1 MDLGPSCLTDRGAVM
16 SPTVLGL
23 DLSLTATGLSDG
35 QRTWLVKSTGH
46 RGDTLAIR
54 STRLS
59 HLRTAVLEQAQG
71 ADLVVVEGPSHGQAR
86 QGGQHDRAGLWWHVV
101 GALLDTGTPV
111 AEVPPATLKRYATG
125 KGNAGKGAV
134 IEATTRRYPQV
145 LTDGDDNRCDALWLA
160 VMGLDHLTGSS
171 TVPEAHRAALSA
183 VVWPLV
189 GAA

>member
-1 MDLGPSCLTDRGAVM
+1 M

-23 DLSLTATGLSDG
+23 DLSLTATALSDG

-59 HLRTAVLEQAQG
+59 QLRTAVLEQAHG

-101 GALLDTGTPV
+101 GALLDTGAPV

-145 LTDGDDNRCDALWLA
+145 LTDGDDNRCDGLWLA
-160 VMGLDHLTGSS
+160 VMGLDYLTGSS
-171 TVPEAHRAALSA
+171 AVPEAHRAALSA
-183 VVWPLV
+183 VVWPLA

>member
-1 MDLGPSCLTDRGAVM
+1 MT
-16 SPTVLGL
+16 SPAVLGV

-35 QRTWLVKSTGH
+35 GRTWLVRSTGH

-54 STRLS
+54 STRLRQ
-59 HLRTAVLEQAQG
+59 LRAAVLEHARG
-71 ADLVVVEGPSHGQAR
+71 TDLVVVEGPSLGQAR
-86 QGGQHDRAGLWWHVV
+86 QGGHWWHVV
-101 GALLDTGTPV
+101 GALLDTGTSV

-171 TVPEAHRAALSA
+171 TVPQAHRAALSA
-183 VVWPLV
+183 VVWPLA